1 MWSAVSRQGVALW
14 CFITSQSADPFNSTA
29 SLAKRSR
36 PLFLRA
42 LLGLLLALCTLILA
56 APAKAEDYL
65 DPEDA
70 FQLSVAMASDTE
82 LHVHFAIAPDYYMY
96 RDRFVF
102 EAEPSSDW
110 LGEPQFPPAKV
121 IYDPTFDEDMA
132 TYRREVTVRLPIQS
146 GSPLPLTLAITS
158 QGCADAGLCYSP
170 IVNTMTLTPTDA
182 GYRVEGEWARD
193 HVPAP
198 LTEVVDSYTQAA
210 TPSLLS
216 MNDTGLAQYL
226 SEAGYW
232 QVVGLSFL
240 FGLLLSFTPCVL
252 PMVPILLGII
262 AGRGP
267 EAPAL
272 TRRRGL
278 SLAAVYVLGVSVVYT
293 LLGISAGLA
302 GASLAMWLQNP
313 WILSVFAALLVL
325 LSLSMFDVY
334 QLQVPVA
341 WQSRLQQRLQTIPGG
356 RYSGVFVMGMLSA
369 FIVGPCVAAPLA
381 GVLLFI
387 SQTGDVWVG
396 GTALFAL
403 AWGSGVLLLVLGASC
418 GSLMLKAGSWMNTV
432 KQLFGVLL
440 IATAWWLLYS
450 VLPSVVLVLGW
461 ALLALWTALI
471 LGLRSPV
478 PAQGAN
484 AFALLGRAVALL
496 LSLWAL
502 VLVVGLASGG
512 RSVIAPLKHL
522 NMGGG
527 SGAVAVESPTFMPVA
542 SVQELDA
549 LLAQTDRPV
558 MLDFYA
564 DWCVSCIEMENFTFT
579 DPTVARQMSAML
591 LVQADVT
598 ANTPQHRELLQRFK
612 LFGPPGIIFFDANGK
627 EITQQRVVG
636 FQSADRFSKV
646 LEAVFNAG

>member
-14 CFITSQSADPFNSTA
+14 SFITSLSADPFNSAA
-29 SLAKRSR
+29 SSARRSR
-36 PLFLRA
+36 PLFLQA
-42 LLGLLLALCTLILA
+42 LLGLLWALCTLTVV
-56 APAKAEDYL
+56 APASAEEYL

-121 IYDPTFDEDMA
+121 IYDPTFEKDMA
-132 TYRREVTVRLPIQS
+132 TYRREVTVRLPIQA

-170 IVNTMTLTPTDA
+170 IVNTMTLTPTGA
-182 GYRVEGEWARD
+182 GYQVTGEWARD

-198 LTEVVDSYTQAA
+198 LTEVVDRYTQAA
-210 TPSLLS
+210 TPSLFA

-226 SEAGYW
+226 SQAGYW

-341 WQSRLQQRLQTIPGG
+341 WQSRIQHRLQKIPGG
-356 RYSGVFVMGMLSA
+356 RYSGVLVMGMLSA

-403 AWGSGVLLLVLGASC
+403 AWGSGVLLLVLGASS
-418 GSLMLKAGSWMNTV
+418 GSLMLKAGGWMNTV

-450 VLPSVVLVLGW
+450 VLPSAVLVLGW

-471 LGLRSPV
+471 LGLRSPM
-478 PAQGAN
+478 PTQGVN

-527 SGAVAVESPTFMPVA
+527 SGAAAVVAPSFTPVA
-542 SVQELDA
+542 SVQELDT
-549 LLAQTDRPV
+549 LLAQADRPV

-598 ANTPQHRELLQRFK
+598 ANTPEHRELLQRFK
-612 LFGPPGIIFFDANGK
+612 LFGPPGIIVFDANGK

-636 FQSADRFSKV
+636 FQSADRFSTV
-646 LEAVFNAG
+646 LEAVFNMR